1 MLTRIVVHEWR
12 VLRSDRTLL
21 LVLGVLVA
29 LVAYAHRSGAAWER
43 SQRETIAKVMVDDS
57 TRMATLTTQL
67 NDLEAGR
74 IEAPPAFQNPSMPA
88 VVGRSLGTR
97 AVVLTPAPLAA
108 TAIGQGDLFPS
119 YAVVSTAAGDPFFKT
134 PSIENPLHLLAG
146 RFDLAFVV
154 VFLLPLLVLAIGY
167 GMLSQEREDGT
178 LALLLTQP
186 VVVSTL
192 VAGKLLARFVLIV
205 GGLASSTVVA
215 LALTGTAFASTGAVR
230 DLLLWMLVVSVYTL
244 FWLLIVALVNVRG
257 RSSAENAM
265 ALATVWLVLTLVVPS
280 ALNVTAT
287 LLYPVPSR
295 AEMIGVEREAAEEA
309 QERGASILAAFYQDH
324 PELAPATAVA
334 GPAGFAAQSWA
345 VQEEVE
351 RRVAPVRAQYD
362 AQADKQRALLRRFR
376 FLSPALLAQEALLDV
391 AGTGEVRYRGFR
403 SSVHELRVTFR
414 EFIGTRIVR
423 NQKIGSGDVMAIPS
437 SHASVVQAIDAT
449 LAARVAVNTL
459 GLLLPSVLL
468 LLLLQRWLP
477 GVRERARG

>member
-1 MLTRIVVHEWR
+1 
-12 VLRSDRTLL
+12 
-21 LVLGVLVA
+21 
-29 LVAYAHRSGAAWER
+29 
-43 SQRETIAKVMVDDS
+43 
-57 TRMATLTTQL
+57 
-67 NDLEAGR
+67 
-74 IEAPPAFQNPSMPA
+74 
-88 VVGRSLGTR
+88 
-97 AVVLTPAPLAA
+97 
-108 TAIGQGDLFPS
+108 
-119 YAVVSTAAGDPFFKT
+119 
-134 PSIENPLHLLAG
+134 
-146 RFDLAFVV
+146 
-154 VFLLPLLVLAIGY
+154 
-167 GMLSQEREDGT
+167 
-178 LALLLTQP
+178 
-186 VVVSTL
+186 
-192 VAGKLLARFVLIV
+192 
-205 GGLASSTVVA
+205 
-215 LALTGTAFASTGAVR
+215 
-230 DLLLWMLVVSVYTL
+230 MLVVSVYTL

-265 ALATVWLVLTLVVPS
+265 TLATVWLVLTLVVPS